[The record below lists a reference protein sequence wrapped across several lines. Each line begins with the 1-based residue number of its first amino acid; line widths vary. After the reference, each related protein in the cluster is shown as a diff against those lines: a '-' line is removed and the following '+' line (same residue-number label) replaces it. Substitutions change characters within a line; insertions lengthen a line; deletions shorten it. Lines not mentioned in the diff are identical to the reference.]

1 MNVLLDVAVGPLC
14 RVGVGDGTGVGH
26 KQWLKG
32 AGLDNL
38 HVAELAEEVIILWM
52 EPCHD
57 QGVFSTDYKT
67 RTRQLDILGKQY
79 VNKDLC
85 HPLIII
91 CQEGKT
97 YVSIIVLIILSH
109 GWQVGGEF
117 WGCL

>member
-32 AGLDNL
+32 AGMDNL

-85 HPLIII
+85 QPLII
-91 CQEGKT
+91 
-97 YVSIIVLIILSH
+97 YVKR
-109 GWQVGGEF
+109 EKPTF
-117 WGCL
+117 P